1 MWKVNKKWILAV
13 SYNLTGSSYF
23 FNYKA
28 VNLKTKGS
36 WLSKNINQIQVMLD
50 LYAGSS
56 WAGCSGDSL
65 QSKRSLH
72 WLLRTG
78 RICQGKD
85 YIRTVLFP
93 TYMYLLLLRL
103 CFGLVS
109 EVEYGTERSMIWSS
123 SCYHGTFLL
132 AGILNNEPKPSM
144 CPAWCHGYLME
155 KHRFSTSRWKYFR
168 ELNCQQSK
176 HEFGKRSDLK
186 WGFDLV
192 SREVP
197 IFIQVW
203 LFEV

>member
-1 MWKVNKKWILAV
+1 MTEVYKMKCNMWKVNKKWILAV

-23 FNYKA
+23 FNDKA

-85 YIRTVLFP
+85 YTRTFISYVHVSSFAK
-93 TYMYLLLLRL
+93 TLLWAGVRSGIWNRKKHDLIQQLLPCYISSCRYPEQWAQTKHVS
-103 CFGLVS
+103 CMMPWVPDGEGLVLHVGNTS
-109 EVEYGTERSMIWSS
+109 GNSTVNKVSMSLVRDLTWNEVLT
-123 SCYHGTFLL
+123 
-132 AGILNNEPKPSM
+132 
-144 CPAWCHGYLME
+144 
-155 KHRFSTSRWKYFR
+155 
-168 ELNCQQSK
+168 
-176 HEFGKRSDLK
+176 
-186 WGFDLV
+186 
-192 SREVP
+192 
-197 IFIQVW
+197 
-203 LFEV
+203 

>member
-1 MWKVNKKWILAV
+1 MQRRVCRGQVPLVTPVLRKSLSLHWRNEMTEVYKMKCNMWKVNKKWILAV

-72 WLLRTG
+72 WLLRAG

-85 YIRTVLFP
+85 YTRTVLFP

-123 SCYHGTFLL
+123 SCYRGTFLL

-155 KHRFSTSRWKYFR
+155 K
-168 ELNCQQSK
+168 
-176 HEFGKRSDLK
+176 
-186 WGFDLV
+186 V
-192 SREVP
+192 
-197 IFIQVW
+197 
-203 LFEV
+203 